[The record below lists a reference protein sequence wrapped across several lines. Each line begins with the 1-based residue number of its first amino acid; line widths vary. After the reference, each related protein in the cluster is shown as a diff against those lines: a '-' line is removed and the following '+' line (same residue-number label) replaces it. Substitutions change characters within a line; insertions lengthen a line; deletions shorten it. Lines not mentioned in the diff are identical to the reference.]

1 MLLEVRSL
9 DLDSLLYPIKFSTY
23 LEKYNKAKVLVSY
36 LTIALQFNELN
47 RISRLGRMLND
58 LQYKMF

>member
-1 MLLEVRSL
+1 MLLEVRSF

-36 LTIALQFNELN
+36 LTIALQFNESNL
-47 RISRLGRMLND
+47 IS
-58 LQYKMF
+58 